1 MEDRGT
7 FIIDE
12 ACLNNGKAR
21 PQNWGLNLQFRA
33 LRMIFVMAKRECE
46 MFLLCISTAANITR
60 LF

>member
-21 PQNWGLNLQFRA
+21 PQNWGLNLQFWCSTNDICNGEKGMRNVS
-33 LRMIFVMAKRECE
+33 FVY
-46 MFLLCISTAANITR
+46 
-60 LF
+60 